1 MENKYKRIVR
11 GAMLAVGML
20 VGGASAWGQQTP
32 NYSSYSITS
41 QLDPNRG
48 QSEDVLYL
56 EAGTLKTVTLQLEA
70 ENLDGYIRW
79 YIADADG
86 GNETT
91 NGLSRPT
98 GTTDLDE
105 YENGWVWWN
114 ENGNADSPAGANSIN
129 VTLNANDLDG
139 SKVLVCEA
147 TSLNNPA
154 QTGTGTYGN
163 RPQRT
168 FTYIIQS
175 PLVTFQRRYIL
186 RDADDD
192 ENTLS
197 RLKNA
202 LESASSYDNWYY
214 SASEFRALA
223 ALTDE
228 QRRSYFLESYELHT
242 PLSQGTNYR
251 LSRQITNYYLPSSQ
265 YNPANCVRWNVFDE
279 SGNRITYN
287 GYENYSANSN
297 IWQHT
302 FGADEDIS
310 STSTDVQVL
319 YLVAEVANAQI
330 RDGNIQNVRS
340 EYYPVAFIKLYLDPY
355 SEPLT
360 QSQLDSYESNKD
372 SHYYSRTDEYL
383 EEYNYKEVASI
394 TFDENP
400 STLAEVGQNHAL
412 NYSNE
417 PMQGAESYYAYGY
430 PNQFMNRKD
439 NRFSVGRG
447 EYGLFRTLNYT
458 NISEGYITVNGER
471 GIYNDYF
478 AKDYTQNN
486 PDAHAR
492 YNKYVVDRLYDQ
504 TGGEQLGYFMYLDA
518 SDAPGTITNI
528 TLPSDLCPDTRLV
541 VSAWIC
547 DLAHSSTATHADVS
561 FIFKGISNGQE
572 TVLNRFQSGII
583 PNRPY
588 EFGTDKSYSQAQWQ
602 QIYFSFTF
610 QDTQEG
616 FDSYVLEI
624 ANNTPNSNGA
634 DYAIDDIRCWR
645 STPNI
650 EVIREDACDASTLT
664 ISSDYETLL
673 NNMDWTAGQNISD
686 IQEVYDNAELI
697 KYRFGLQGTVGASGY
712 PNIEWKV
719 GNTYFSFLEGLEENA
734 NGNWVVGSKTDA
746 TGTNESEKLTDGTYR
761 WIRINKN
768 LQVSAPAQSRYSLRV
783 VVSTDRSALK
793 GTYDAA
799 QEEERRLNFRALLD
813 YNYAVTNW
821 DDLWNDVENVP
832 EKPDWLNLGEITV
845 PEGLSENNINDEEN
859 LSTYASL
866 MQELY
871 GRLEIP
877 RIRVPWI
884 SGNTLYLSRV
894 DVASTDLRYAGE
906 ILGYDG
912 QGNSIT
918 AEGQYQVILF
928 DALQIEDGVA
938 SEAGFL
944 NNECNLISGFPV
956 RRPVRITVETEPGVE
971 GMICA
976 GTQRQIKADLINV
989 ETDEPLDEQY
999 YGFDWFLG
1007 TENKYNALT
1016 TSGVFG
1022 TNVNLKTAIETYR
1035 RENSDTDEITW
1046 DEINGWNSN
1055 MKQGLLDVYNDLRT
1069 DVKDFTIILDA
1080 DTIIAMPFIKQ
1091 QFDDEA
1097 LYCTNYTPV
1106 PFDAI
1111 SDDVPEI
1118 YPGISGITY
1127 PTSLT
1132 TTPVRLG
1139 LRHISNTTAELRI
1152 PLRSDIAYSV
1162 EEGDNI
1168 DNTDHELREIDNR
1181 AIFWEDVAGTYP
1193 DVARVVDLYAKEGGT
1208 DNYLVLQFTDRAK
1221 TELNAEG
1228 QKYILRVPFGEY
1240 ASSTAQSSLGATCDG
1255 LAELHIKI
1263 VPEYLTWQDGGT
1275 NWYNESATNGGWK
1288 QSTKEQLYM
1297 GDKSATDAN
1306 GDDDVNAFT
1315 YSPLY
1320 FTKITIP
1327 ENAELQLENLT
1338 ADANGTLPESVSDI
1352 RYDMAV
1358 NTDANGDL
1366 TITPY
1371 YINKV
1376 DQIYFK
1382 PNATLYRQDY
1392 LTYNKA
1398 WVDFEMTK
1406 GTPYWMASP
1415 LKDVYAGD
1423 MYAPK
1428 ADGQEDHEAFS
1439 DITYNEVA
1447 GTNGRWDL
1455 PFYQK
1460 VWDKAITYYTN
1471 EAGTESVPVDAV
1483 VNNWNIEYNDVN
1495 VPYSLGK
1502 GFYSRVENN
1511 NALVR
1516 LPKADESYSYEAV
1529 TTRAIAEGRT
1539 EGEDYAQLADATL
1552 EIDLSKEDTEDEMVD
1567 GNGKYFL
1574 VGNPY
1579 MAYLKM
1585 DGEGGFLK
1593 SNTNLAEKFWTLS
1606 RKDGSVVAGTPDVTW
1621 ADANSGESGYVA
1633 PMTAFFVQ
1641 LKDGT
1646 ADDKIIT
1653 FSTSMTVAKPTAG
1666 TIYTRTYTAENP
1678 QLTLTASSANG
1689 KSRAAIVQRSDASNQ
1704 YESDKDAVTLL
1715 DSELDAPTVYTVAGN
1730 YAAAVNAIHDYKNV
1744 PLGVYADADEEV
1756 ELTIEGASQLVEPL
1770 YLYDAVTRSAT
1781 PIEGDSYTLNLQ
1793 GSSHGRYFLT
1803 TDEGITVESD
1813 IRIYSPADGQLII
1826 ASTPSDKLK
1835 HVQVYDLSGR
1845 VVDSR
1850 QNIGMTTC
1858 QISVPG
1864 GIYIIR
1870 AESEHGEA
1878 QAKLKV
1884 R

>member
-11 GAMLAVGML
+11 GAALAVGML
-20 VGGASAWGQQTP
+20 VASAGAWGQHQNDNINHVYAP
-32 NYSSYSITS
+32 NYGRST
-41 QLDPNRG
+41 
-48 QSEDVLYL
+48 EVLYVRS
-56 EAGTLKTVTLQLEA
+56 GVGKTVSFQTSNDA
-70 ENLDGYIRW
+70 DNLDGYIRW
-79 YIADADG
+79 YLKSG
-86 GNETT
+86 QNETT
-91 NGLSRPT
+91 NYLSSASGNLTRYQNGMVWLNTSNVYSPSGAGQIT
-98 GTTDLDE
+98 ITTSNFPSVPD
-105 YENGWVWWN
+105 
-114 ENGNADSPAGANSIN
+114 
-129 VTLNANDLDG
+129 TLI
-139 SKVLVCEA
+139 VEA
-147 TSLNNPA
+147 TSLNNA
-154 QTGTGTYGN
+154 SRRNGTIT
-163 RPQRT
+163 
-168 FTYIIQS
+168 QS
-175 PLVTFQRRYIL
+175 PLITFQRKYVIRNAANDVVTSL
-186 RDADDD
+186 CA
-192 ENTLS
+192 
-197 RLKNA
+197 A
-202 LESASSYDNWYY
+202 LEENSAYDDW
-214 SASEFRALA
+214 STSPSEFRALA
-223 ALTDE
+223 SLSDE
-228 QRRSYFLESYELHT
+228 DRRAYFVESYELHT
-242 PLSQGTNYR
+242 PISQGNNTLPRGTNYR
-251 LSRQITNYYLPSSQ
+251 LSRMISNYYLG
-265 YNPANCVRWNVFDE
+265 NVFADRVRWNVF
-279 SGNRITYN
+279 
-287 GYENYSANSN
+287 NSN
-297 IWQHT
+297 GTRVGQYSNVGTNVWSHT
-302 FGADEDIS
+302 FGDNGDETVIEDQQNIF
-310 STSTDVQVL
+310 
-319 YLVAEVANAQI
+319 YLVAEVYN
-330 RDGNIQNVRS
+330 RS
-340 EYYPVAFIKLYLDPY
+340 DNTYYPVTFIKVYLEPY
-355 SEPLT
+355 QEPLT
-360 QSQLDSYESNKD
+360 QDALDRYASDRNYYE
-372 SHYYSRTDEYL
+372 RTDEYL
-383 EEYNYKEVASI
+383 QEYNYKEVASV
-394 TFDENP
+394 TFDNDIYNG
-400 STLAEVGQNHAL
+400 SLDNLSASN
-412 NYSNE
+412 NYSSTPIQN
-417 PMQGAESYYAYGY
+417 ATSYYAYAY
-430 PNQFMNRKD
+430 PGQFYNRKD
-439 NRFSVGRG
+439 SRFSAGRG
-447 EYGLFRTLNYT
+447 EYGLYRTLNYT
-458 NISEGYITVNGER
+458 NVSEGNIQVQGDDGQTHSGV
-471 GIYNDYF
+471 YNDYF
-478 AKDYTQNN
+478 ANN
-486 PDAHAR
+486 GVTR
-492 YNKYVVDRLYDQ
+492 TTGYNKWIVDRLYERSGNTQ
-504 TGGEQLGYFMYLDA
+504 MGYFMYLDA
-518 SDAPGTITNI
+518 SDVAGTITNI
-528 TLPSDLCPDTRLV
+528 TLPSDLCSDTRLI

-547 DLAHSSTATHADVS
+547 DMAFKRYNADDGNPVSNADVS
-561 FIFKGISNGQE
+561 FSFKGVTADGSEIILNRYQSGKISN
-572 TVLNRFQSGII
+572 N
-583 PNRPY
+583 PY
-588 EFGTDKSYSQAQWQ
+588 EFGEDIDYEQANWQ
-602 QIYFSFTF
+602 QIYFSFTY
-610 QDTQEG
+610 QEPTEEIEY
-616 FDSYVLEI
+616 YVLEI
-624 ANNTPNSNGA
+624 ANNSLSSTGA
-634 DYAIDDIRCWR
+634 DYAIDDIRVWR

-673 NNMDWTAGQNISD
+673 NNMDWVTGQDISD
-686 IQEVYDNAELI
+686 IQQVYDNAELI

-746 TGTNESEKLTDGTYR
+746 TGTNESGKLTDGTYR

-832 EKPDWLNLGEITV
+832 EKPAWLNQGEITV
-845 PEGLSENNINDEEN
+845 PDGLSENNINDEEN

-906 ILGYDG
+906 ILGYDD

-1022 TNVNLKTAIETYR
+1022 SNVNLKTAIETYR
-1035 RENSDTDEITW
+1035 RENSDMDEITW
-1046 DEINGWNSN
+1046 DEINGWDSN

-1080 DTIIAMPFIKQ
+1080 DTIIAMPFIKH

-1118 YPGISGITY
+1118 YPGISGVNY

-1208 DNYLVLQFTDRAK
+1208 DNYLVLQFTDKAK

-1228 QKYILRVPFGEY
+1228 QEYILRVPFGEY

-1275 NWYNESATNGGWK
+1275 NWYNESRTAGGWK

-1306 GDDDVNAFT
+1306 GTDDETAFT

-1327 ENAELQLENLT
+1327 EGTELSLESLT
-1338 ADANGTLPESVSDI
+1338 AVDDKGTLPQEVSDI

-1460 VWDKAITYYTN
+1460 AWDKAITYYTN

-1552 EIDLSKEDTEDEMVD
+1552 EIDLSKEDAEDEMVD
-1567 GNGKYFL
+1567 GNGTYFL

-1606 RKDGSVVAGTPDVTW
+1606 REDGSVVAGTPDVTW
-1621 ADANSGESGYVA
+1621 ESANSGTSGYVA

-1646 ADDKIIT
+1646 DDKTIT

-1678 QLTLTASSANG
+1678 QLTLTASSVNG
-1689 KSRAAIVQRSDASNQ
+1689 KSRAAVIQKSDASNQ

-1770 YLYDAVTRSAT
+1770 YLYDAVTRSTT

-1835 HVQVYDLSGR
+1835 QVQVYDLSGR

-1850 QNIGMTTC
+1850 QNIGLTTC

>member
-1 MENKYKRIVR
+1 M
-11 GAMLAVGML
+11 
-20 VGGASAWGQQTP
+20 
-32 NYSSYSITS
+32 
-41 QLDPNRG
+41 
-48 QSEDVLYL
+48 
-56 EAGTLKTVTLQLEA
+56 
-70 ENLDGYIRW
+70 
-79 YIADADG
+79 
-86 GNETT
+86 
-91 NGLSRPT
+91 
-98 GTTDLDE
+98 
-105 YENGWVWWN
+105 
-114 ENGNADSPAGANSIN
+114 
-129 VTLNANDLDG
+129 
-139 SKVLVCEA
+139 
-147 TSLNNPA
+147 
-154 QTGTGTYGN
+154 
-163 RPQRT
+163 
-168 FTYIIQS
+168 
-175 PLVTFQRRYIL
+175 
-186 RDADDD
+186 
-192 ENTLS
+192 
-197 RLKNA
+197 
-202 LESASSYDNWYY
+202 
-214 SASEFRALA
+214 
-223 ALTDE
+223 
-228 QRRSYFLESYELHT
+228 
-242 PLSQGTNYR
+242 
-251 LSRQITNYYLPSSQ
+251 
-265 YNPANCVRWNVFDE
+265 
-279 SGNRITYN
+279 
-287 GYENYSANSN
+287 
-297 IWQHT
+297 
-302 FGADEDIS
+302 
-310 STSTDVQVL
+310 
-319 YLVAEVANAQI
+319 
-330 RDGNIQNVRS
+330 
-340 EYYPVAFIKLYLDPY
+340 
-355 SEPLT
+355 
-360 QSQLDSYESNKD
+360 
-372 SHYYSRTDEYL
+372 
-383 EEYNYKEVASI
+383 
-394 TFDENP
+394 
-400 STLAEVGQNHAL
+400 
-412 NYSNE
+412 
-417 PMQGAESYYAYGY
+417 
-430 PNQFMNRKD
+430 
-439 NRFSVGRG
+439 
-447 EYGLFRTLNYT
+447 
-458 NISEGYITVNGER
+458 
-471 GIYNDYF
+471 
-478 AKDYTQNN
+478 
-486 PDAHAR
+486 
-492 YNKYVVDRLYDQ
+492 
-504 TGGEQLGYFMYLDA
+504 
-518 SDAPGTITNI
+518 
-528 TLPSDLCPDTRLV
+528 
-541 VSAWIC
+541 
-547 DLAHSSTATHADVS
+547 
-561 FIFKGISNGQE
+561 
-572 TVLNRFQSGII
+572 
-583 PNRPY
+583 
-588 EFGTDKSYSQAQWQ
+588 
-602 QIYFSFTF
+602 
-610 QDTQEG
+610 
-616 FDSYVLEI
+616 
-624 ANNTPNSNGA
+624 
-634 DYAIDDIRCWR
+634 
-645 STPNI
+645 
-650 EVIREDACDASTLT
+650 
-664 ISSDYETLL
+664 
-673 NNMDWTAGQNISD
+673 
-686 IQEVYDNAELI
+686 
-697 KYRFGLQGTVGASGY
+697 
-712 PNIEWKV
+712 
-719 GNTYFSFLEGLEENA
+719 
-734 NGNWVVGSKTDA
+734 
-746 TGTNESEKLTDGTYR
+746 
-761 WIRINKN
+761 
-768 LQVSAPAQSRYSLRV
+768 
-783 VVSTDRSALK
+783 
-793 GTYDAA
+793 
-799 QEEERRLNFRALLD
+799 NFRALLD

-1275 NWYNESATNGGWK
+1275 NWYNEGSETETAAWQ
-1288 QSTKEQLYM
+1288 QSTEQELFM
-1297 GDKSATDAN
+1297 DNQQNTDAN
-1306 GDDDVNAFT
+1306 GSDVITNI

-1320 FTKITIP
+1320 FTKITLLDGD
-1327 ENAELQLENLT
+1327 ELALEEPTYKTDDGLT
-1338 ADANGTLPESVSDI
+1338 LDI
-1352 RYDMAV
+1352 TTDKNIEYDMAL
-1358 NTDANGDL
+1358 D
-1366 TITPY
+1366 TIKAGEEGFVDGGYNVTVKPY

-1376 DQIYFK
+1376 NQIYFK
-1382 PNATLYRQDY
+1382 PGATLLNQQRLEYDTARVEF
-1392 LTYNKA
+1392 N
-1398 WVDFEMTK
+1398 MTK
-1406 GTPYWMASP
+1406 GQAYWLASP
-1415 LKDVYAGD
+1415 LRGVYAGD
-1423 MYAPK
+1423 MYAPSS
-1428 ADGQEDHEAFS
+1428 DGEQKTPAFKHIS
-1439 DITYNEVA
+1439 FNRNDYD
-1447 GTNGRWDL
+1447 RWD
-1455 PFYQK
+1455 PAFYQK
-1460 VWDKAITYYTN
+1460 AWDKAITYSNIDDPYAN
-1471 EAGTESVPVDAV
+1471 PSAAGNATEVDAV
-1483 VNNWNIEYNDVN
+1483 KSNWSIEYNDVW
-1495 VPYSLGK
+1495 VPYDIGK
-1502 GFYSRVENN
+1502 GFYARAEGTNVK
-1511 NALVR
+1511 VR
-1516 LPKADESYSYEAV
+1516 LPKADTDYTYYRNENTV
-1529 TTRAIAEGRT
+1529 TRALFEKPEVRANNG
-1539 EGEDYAQLADATL
+1539 QLA
-1552 EIDLSKEDTEDEMVD
+1552 EISDGKTTIHLTDVD
-1567 GNGKYFL
+1567 GDGEHFL

-1579 MAYLKM
+1579 MAYISM
-1585 DGEGGFLK
+1585 DEFFKVNAQEGNPTLTKKYWIVNNGV
-1593 SNTNLAEKFWTLS
+1593 AE
-1606 RKDGSVVAGTPDVTW
+1606 AGTPDIEWEEAT
-1621 ADANSGESGYVA
+1621 GHTGGYIA
-1633 PMTAFFVQ
+1633 PMQAFFVERAGY
-1641 LKDGT
+1641 DPDSPREEST
-1646 ADDKIIT
+1646 VTTDMTIT
-1653 FSTSMTVAKPTAG
+1653 FTIGMMVPQATATSG
-1666 TIYTRTYTAENP
+1666 TTTRAYTAENP
-1678 QLTLTASSANG
+1678 QLTLTAASANG
-1689 KSRAAIVQRSDASNQ
+1689 KSRAAVIQKSDASNQ

-1770 YLYDAVTRSAT
+1770 YLYDAVTRSTT
-1781 PIEGDSYTLNLQ
+1781 PIESDSYTLNLQ

-1850 QNIGMTTC
+1850 QNIGLTTC

>member
-20 VGGASAWGQQTP
+20 VGGVSAWGQTITARYAP
-32 NYSSYSITS
+32 NYGRSTEVIYVSRNSTKAVS
-41 QLDPNRG
+41 FQEGGAAD
-48 QSEDVLYL
+48 
-56 EAGTLKTVTLQLEA
+56 
-70 ENLDGYIRW
+70 NLDGFIRW
-79 YIADADG
+79 YMKSG
-86 GNETT
+86 NNETT
-91 NGLSRPT
+91 SHITVSGSDLQEYDNG
-98 GTTDLDE
+98 
-105 YENGWVWWN
+105 YVWYN
-114 ENGNADSPAGANSIN
+114 QSHTANSPGNACSVSIN
-129 VTLNANDLDG
+129 TNSYSFPSTPDTLIVEASSLWNVSFDRDG
-139 SKVLVCEA
+139 NI
-147 TSLNNPA
+147 T
-154 QTGTGTYGN
+154 T
-163 RPQRT
+163 PQ
-168 FTYIIQS
+168 I
-175 PLVTFQRRYIL
+175 TFQRKYVIINANEDEVSDL
-186 RDADDD
+186 KDALDRQYR
-192 ENTLS
+192 NWLS
-197 RLKNA
+197 N
-202 LESASSYDNWYY
+202 STTFQS
-214 SASEFRALA
+214 LA
-223 ALTDE
+223 ALSDAE
-228 QRRSYFLESYELHT
+228 RRNYFVESYELHT
-242 PLSQGTNYR
+242 PLSQGNADLPAGTNYR
-251 LSRQITNYYLPSSQ
+251 ISREVGNYYLGS
-265 YNPANCVRWNVFDE
+265 NFADRVRWDVFNE
-279 SGNRITYN
+279 KGTHLQTY
-287 GYENYSANSN
+287 SN
-297 IWQHT
+297 ISDNVWTHT
-302 FGADEDIS
+302 FGSNEDVS
-310 STSTDVQVL
+310 LTNPQQYVL
-319 YLVAEVANAQI
+319 YLVASVYNHN
-330 RDGNIQNVRS
+330 NIDN
-340 EYYPVAFIKLYLDPY
+340 YYPVSFIKVYLEPY
-355 SEPLT
+355 EEPLT
-360 QSQLDSYESNKD
+360 QQALDQYVNNSNYYE
-372 SHYYSRTDEYL
+372 RTEQYL
-383 EEYNYKEVASI
+383 TENHYKEVASV
-394 TFDENP
+394 TFDNDIYTGNINNLP
-400 STLAEVGQNHAL
+400 VNQ
-412 NYSNE
+412 NYSSTPIEN
-417 PMQGAESYYAYGY
+417 ATSYYAYAY
-430 PNQFMNRKD
+430 PGLFYYRKD
-439 NRFSVGRG
+439 SRFSVGRG
-447 EYGLFRTLNYT
+447 EYGLYRTLNYT
-458 NISEGYITVNGER
+458 DISEGTIWAQGDDGNNHQGM
-471 GIYNDYF
+471 YNDYF
-478 AKDYTQNN
+478 AKDYTKDNPNN
-486 PDAHAR
+486 PSNWR
-492 YNKYVVDRLYDQ
+492 YNKYIMDRLYDRTNHAQ
-504 TGGEQLGYFMYLDA
+504 AGYFMYLDA
-518 SDAPGTITNI
+518 SDAPGTIANI

-547 DLAHSSTATHADVS
+547 DMAFKAYNESDDNKVSNADVS
-561 FIFKGISNGQE
+561 FSFKGITATGE
-572 TVLNRFQSGII
+572 EIILNRYQSGKVS
-583 PNRPY
+583 NNPY
-588 EFGTDKSYSQAQWQ
+588 EFGGSADYEQANWQ
-602 QIYFSFTF
+602 QVHFTFTF
-610 QDTQEG
+610 QQPEES
-616 FDSYVLEI
+616 FVSYVLEV
-624 ANNTPNSNGA
+624 ANNAASSTGA
-634 DYAIDDIRCWR
+634 DYAIDEIRIMR

-673 NNMDWTAGQNISD
+673 NNMDWVTGQDISD
-686 IQEVYDNAELI
+686 IQQVYDNAELI

-746 TGTNESEKLTDGTYR
+746 TGTNESGKLTDGTYR

-793 GTYDAA
+793 GAYDAA

-1228 QKYILRVPFGEY
+1228 QDYILRVPFGEY

-1306 GDDDVNAFT
+1306 GTDDETAFT

-1327 ENAELQLENLT
+1327 EGTELSLESLT
-1338 ADANGTLPESVSDI
+1338 AVDDKGTLPQEVSDI

-1460 VWDKAITYYTN
+1460 AWDKAITYYTN

-1552 EIDLSKEDTEDEMVD
+1552 EIDLSKEDAEDEMVD
-1567 GNGKYFL
+1567 GNGTYFL

-1606 RKDGSVVAGTPDVTW
+1606 REDGSVVAGTPDVTW
-1621 ADANSGESGYVA
+1621 ESANSGTSGYVA

-1646 ADDKIIT
+1646 DDKTIT

-1666 TIYTRTYTAENP
+1666 TIYTRAYTAENL
-1678 QLTLTASSANG
+1678 QLTLTASSVNG
-1689 KSRAAIVQRSDASNQ
+1689 KSRAAVIQKSDASNQ

-1770 YLYDAVTRSAT
+1770 YLYDAVTRSTT

-1858 QISVPG
+1858 QINVPG

>member
-1 MENKYKRIVR
+1 MEKRRYIR
-11 GAMLAVGML
+11 RMLRMAALAVGMVL
-20 VGGASAWGQQTP
+20 TGGASAWGQTITARYAP
-32 NYSSYSITS
+32 NYGRSTEVIYVSRNSTKAVS
-41 QLDPNRG
+41 FQEGGAAD
-48 QSEDVLYL
+48 
-56 EAGTLKTVTLQLEA
+56 
-70 ENLDGYIRW
+70 NLDGFIRW
-79 YIADADG
+79 YMKSG
-86 GNETT
+86 NNETT
-91 NGLSRPT
+91 NHITVSGY
-98 GTTDLDE
+98 DLQE
-105 YENGWVWWN
+105 YDNGYVWYN
-114 ENGNADSPAGANSIN
+114 QSHTAISPGGACLVSIN
-129 VTLNANDLDG
+129 TNNYSFPLTPDTLI
-139 SKVLVCEA
+139 VEA
-147 TSLNNPA
+147 SSLWNVSIDR
-154 QTGTGTYGN
+154 QGN
-163 RPQRT
+163 ITTPQ
-168 FTYIIQS
+168 I
-175 PLVTFQRRYIL
+175 TFQRKYVIINANNDEVSDL
-186 RDADDD
+186 RTAL
-192 ENTLS
+192 NRQYGNWQTNATTFLS
-197 RLKNA
+197 
-202 LESASSYDNWYY
+202 
-214 SASEFRALA
+214 LA
-223 ALTDE
+223 ALSDAE
-228 QRRSYFLESYELHT
+228 RRNYFIESYELHT
-242 PLSQGTNYR
+242 PLSQGNADLPAGTNYR
-251 LSRQITNYYLPSSQ
+251 ISREVGNYYLGS
-265 YNPANCVRWNVFDE
+265 NFADRVRWDVFNASGVHLQTYSNVSD
-279 SGNRITYN
+279 NVWT
-287 GYENYSANSN
+287 
-297 IWQHT
+297 HT
-302 FGADEDIS
+302 FGSNEGVS
-310 STSTDVQVL
+310 LTNPQQYVL
-319 YLVAEVANAQI
+319 YLVASVYNS
-330 RDGNIQNVRS
+330 NNS
-340 EYYPVAFIKLYLDPY
+340 NNCYPVSFIKVYLEPY
-355 SEPLT
+355 EEPLT
-360 QSQLDSYESNKD
+360 QQALDQYVNNSNYYE
-372 SHYYSRTDEYL
+372 RTEQYL
-383 EEYNYKEVASI
+383 TENHYKEVASV
-394 TFDENP
+394 TFDNDIYTGNINNLP
-400 STLAEVGQNHAL
+400 VKQ
-412 NYSNE
+412 NYSSTPIEN
-417 PMQGAESYYAYGY
+417 ATSYYAYAY
-430 PNQFMNRKD
+430 PGLFYYRKD
-439 NRFSVGRG
+439 SRFSVGRG
-447 EYGLFRTLNYT
+447 EYGLYRTLNYT
-458 NISEGYITVNGER
+458 DISEGTIWAQGDDGNNHQGM
-471 GIYNDYF
+471 YNDYF
-478 AKDYTQNN
+478 AKDYTKDN
-486 PDAHAR
+486 PDSPSNWR
-492 YNKYVVDRLYDQ
+492 YNKYIMDRLYDRTNHAQ
-504 TGGEQLGYFMYLDA
+504 AGYFMYLDA
-518 SDAPGTITNI
+518 SDAPGTIANI

-547 DLAHSSTATHADVS
+547 DMAFKAYNEDDRNRVSNADVS
-561 FIFKGISNGQE
+561 FSFKGITATGE
-572 TVLNRFQSGII
+572 EIILNRYQSGKVS
-583 PNRPY
+583 NNPY
-588 EFGTDKSYSQAQWQ
+588 EFGRNADYEQANWQ
-602 QIYFSFTF
+602 QVHFTFTF
-610 QDTQEG
+610 QQPEEA
-616 FDSYVLEI
+616 FVSYVLEV
-624 ANNTPNSNGA
+624 ANNAASSTGA
-634 DYAIDDIRCWR
+634 DYAIDEIRIMR

-650 EVIREDACDASTLT
+650 NVIREDACDASTLT

-673 NNMDWTAGQNISD
+673 NNMDWTAGQDISD
-686 IQEVYDNAELI
+686 IQEVYVNAELI

-832 EKPDWLNLGEITV
+832 EKPAWLNHGEITV
-845 PEGLSENNINDEEN
+845 PDGLTENNINDEEN

-938 SEAGFL
+938 SDDAGFL

-989 ETDEPLDEQY
+989 ETDEPLEEQY

-1007 TENKYNALT
+1007 TENEYNALT
-1016 TSGVFG
+1016 ASGVFG
-1022 TNVNLKTAIETYR
+1022 TNVNLKTAIDTYR

-1046 DEINGWNSN
+1046 DEINGWSSN

-1069 DVKDFTIILDA
+1069 DVKDFTIILDV

-1091 QFDDEA
+1091 QLDDDA

-1111 SDDVPEI
+1111 SDDVPEV
-1118 YPGISGITY
+1118 YPGIVGVNY
-1127 PTSLT
+1127 PASLT

-1139 LRHISNTTAELRI
+1139 LRHINNTTTELRI

-1162 EEGDNI
+1162 EDN
-1168 DNTDHELREIDNR
+1168 DNTNHELREIDNR

-1193 DVARVVDLYAKEGGT
+1193 DVAEVVDLYAKDGGEN
-1208 DNYLVLQFTDRAK
+1208 NYLVLKFNDNAK
-1221 TELNAEG
+1221 NSLKAEG
-1228 QKYILRVPFGEY
+1228 QEYVLRVPFGEY
-1240 ASSTAQSSLGATCDG
+1240 ASSTATSSLGATCDG

-1297 GDKSATDAN
+1297 GDETATDAN

-1358 NTDANGDL
+1358 NTNANGDL

-1398 WVDFEMTK
+1398 WVDLEMTE

-1428 ADGQEDHEAFS
+1428 ADGQEEHEAFS

-1460 VWDKAITYYTN
+1460 AWDKAITYYTD
-1471 EAGTESVPVDAV
+1471 EDGTESVLVDAV
-1483 VNNWNIEYNDVN
+1483 VNNWSIEYNDVN

-1539 EGEDYAQLADATL
+1539 EGKDYAQLADATL
-1552 EIDLSKEDTEDEMVD
+1552 EIDLSKEDAEDEMVD
-1567 GNGKYFL
+1567 GNGTYFL
-1574 VGNPY
+1574 IGNPY

-1585 DGEGGFLK
+1585 DGDGGFLT
-1593 SNTNLAEKFWTLS
+1593 SNTNLEEKFWTLS
-1606 RKDGSVVAGTPDVTW
+1606 REDRSVVAGTPDVTW
-1621 ADANSGESGYVA
+1621 ENANSGTSGYVA

-1646 ADDKIIT
+1646 DDKTIT
-1653 FSTSMTVAKPTAG
+1653 FSTSMTVAKPVDAED
-1666 TIYTRTYTAENP
+1666 IYTRAYEASNP

-1744 PLGVYADADEEV
+1744 PLGVYADADEDV

-1770 YLYDAVTRSAT
+1770 YLYDAVTRSTT